1 MFVNKKKKKMTKK
14 NNIKAEMLH
23 LSQVL
28 EVQVQKLC
36 FVQLIIDLTLHI
48 YNIFTTKKNHLQK
61 IPASVGPCKK
71 AGPCN
76 EVNTELGIDLAPS
89 ILSHLPPIPLSPSSC
104 R

>member
-1 MFVNKKKKKMTKK
+1 MFVNKNKQTKK
-14 NNIKAEMLH
+14 RTKKTTLK
-23 LSQVL
+23 LKRCTWVKYL
-28 EVQVQKLC
+28 EVQVQELC

-89 ILSHLPPIPLSPSSC
+89 I
-104 R
+104 

>member
-1 MFVNKKKKKMTKK
+1 M
-14 NNIKAEMLH
+14 
-23 LSQVL
+23 

-48 YNIFTTKKNHLQK
+48 YNIFTTKKSPPKNPSISWALQ
-61 IPASVGPCKK
+61 K